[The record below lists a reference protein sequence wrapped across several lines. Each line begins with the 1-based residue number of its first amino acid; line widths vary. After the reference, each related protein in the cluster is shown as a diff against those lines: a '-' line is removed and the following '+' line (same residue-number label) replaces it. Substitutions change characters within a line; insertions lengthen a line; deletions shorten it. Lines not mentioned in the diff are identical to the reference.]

1 MDPSQPSRAAQLTAR
16 ELAQRLERGDDL
28 VLLDVREASELAV
41 ARFPHAQHLPL
52 ATLPL
57 RLAEVPRDRTVVVAC
72 HHGGRSARA
81 QQFLR
86 AQGYTDVW
94 NLEGGID
101 AWATDVDPTV
111 KRY

>member
-1 MDPSQPSRAAQLTAR
+1 MDPSPTPGASSCTAR
-16 ELAQRLERGDDL
+16 ELAERLKRGDDL

-41 ARFPHAQHLPL
+41 ARFPAAQHLAL

-57 RLAEVPRDRTVVVAC
+57 RLADVPRDRTVVVAC

-86 AQGYTDVW
+86 AQGYMNVI

-101 AWATDVDPTV
+101 AWSRDVDPAV
-111 KRY
+111 ARY